1 MYVRSCNDRLIA
13 SMFTIFHYVFTIAA
27 MSYVNLESGIIHV
40 EWDVTGPNT
49 VPFLATLREMDAR
62 DDIETI
68 TVHVSSTGGANA
80 ATLSI
85 CQAMRTC
92 RKTVRTIGTGYI
104 ASAAVYI
111 LAAGTPGHRSIVE
124 GSMLILH
131 GAGVPTRAANVENM
145 SLKELRT
152 YTREMEARLT
162 CLAEEVARLTGQT
175 VDFWKAKIEDGS
187 DWFPSPDEA
196 ITLGLADH
204 IIRR

>member
-1 MYVRSCNDRLIA
+1 
-13 SMFTIFHYVFTIAA
+13 
-27 MSYVNLESGIIHV
+27 MSYVSIETGIIHA
-40 EWDVTGPNT
+40 EWDVTGQNT

-80 ATLSI
+80 ATISI

-111 LAAGTPGHRSIVE
+111 MAAGTPGHRSIVE

-131 GAGVPTRAANVENM
+131 GAGLPTRAANVENM

-152 YTREMEARLT
+152 YTREMDARLT

-196 ITLGLADH
+196 IALGLADH
-204 IIRR
+204 IIKR